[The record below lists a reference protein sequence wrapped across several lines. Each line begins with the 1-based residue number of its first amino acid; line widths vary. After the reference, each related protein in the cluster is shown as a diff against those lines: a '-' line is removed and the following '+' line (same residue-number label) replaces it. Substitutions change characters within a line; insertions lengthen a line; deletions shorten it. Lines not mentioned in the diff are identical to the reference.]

1 VRRSRNLR
9 QNSPFPTTHL
19 TMAPLTH
26 EPDPPAADCTD
37 GHTRLPAVNG
47 WVGCRWCDECRPES
61 DQPELSIYD
70 LIYED

>member
-1 VRRSRNLR
+1 M
-9 QNSPFPTTHL
+9 P
-19 TMAPLTH
+19 PLTH

-47 WVGCRWCDECRPES
+47 WVRCRWCDWSVPES
-61 DQPELSIYD
+61 DLPELSIED